1 MNYTLRIAGQDM
13 PVECDFLEEGTV
25 TAVIGN
31 RKFMARFR
39 LISANQIHL
48 ECDGTGMN
56 VYLADE
62 PEGKLINMGGIT
74 YLVQDADALAKAGTR
89 SRGLKDLP
97 REVTPPMP
105 SVVVR
110 ILVSEGDEV
119 EKGQGVVVV
128 SAMKMETTLRAP
140 FKGKVV
146 KVNVVEGDK
155 VMPGQILVDIEREED
170 IEVPPGEGVST

>member
-13 PVECDFLEEGTV
+13 PVECDLLDEGTV
-25 TAVIGN
+25 TAVIGD
-31 RKFMARFR
+31 RKLVARFR
-39 LISANQIHL
+39 LISPNQIHL

-56 VYLADE
+56 AYLADE
-62 PEGKLINMGGIT
+62 PEGKLINMAGIT
-74 YLVQDADALAKAGTR
+74 YLVQDADALAKASTR
-89 SRGLKDLP
+89 RRGLKELP

-110 ILVSEGDEV
+110 ILVSVGDLV

-128 SAMKMETTLRAP
+128 TAMKMETTLLAP

-146 KVNVVEGDK
+146 KVNVAKGDK
-155 VMPGQILVDIEREED
+155 VMPGQILVDIEQEKD
-170 IEVPPGEGVST
+170 IE